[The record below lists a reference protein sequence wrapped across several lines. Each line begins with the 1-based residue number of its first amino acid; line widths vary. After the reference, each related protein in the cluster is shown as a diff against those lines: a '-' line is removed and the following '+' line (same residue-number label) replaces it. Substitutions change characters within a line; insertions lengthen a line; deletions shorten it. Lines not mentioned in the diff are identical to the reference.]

1 MASSGDQLSM
11 KSFQFEARHIWR
23 TWSVSKHPMRF
34 HLKVHVLRLCK
45 SRFWVEM
52 SRSENMWT
60 VWGQVD
66 VNFQSGSCLR
76 THFNL
81 HFRNEIESPMSRAV
95 WVETSSAIFVL
106 NFAGIFFSVASINSD
121 VGMLEDFA
129 SIRQHQST
137 WSEAHF
143 FTRISTVP
151 VLQFI
156 TSSKEPSTKS
166 GSIGQEESF
175 LS

>member
-11 KSFQFEARHIWR
+11 KSFQFVARHIWR
-23 TWSVSKHPMRF
+23 TWSVSKYPMRF
-34 HLKVHVLRLCK
+34 YWKVHVWRLCK

-52 SRSENMWT
+52 SRTENMWT

-95 WVETSSAIFVL
+95 WVEISSAIFVL
-106 NFAGIFFSVASINSD
+106 ELVVIYFGVASINSH
-121 VGMLEDFA
+121 GRLCTNLA
-129 SIRQHQST
+129 TRST

-143 FTRISTVP
+143 FTRISTVS

-156 TSSKEPSTKS
+156 TSSKEPSSKS